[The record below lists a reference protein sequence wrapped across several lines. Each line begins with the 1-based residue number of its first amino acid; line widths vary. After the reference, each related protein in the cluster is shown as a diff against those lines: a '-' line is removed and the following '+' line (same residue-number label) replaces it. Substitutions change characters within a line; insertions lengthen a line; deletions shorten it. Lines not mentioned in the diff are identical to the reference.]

1 VKLRVCIIGLTL
13 CLVPS
18 AAVAQ
23 SVSAQDE
30 AARRAG
36 DPYFHEAAQYYVD
49 RQKRQAIQVI
59 EEGLQQSPQ
68 HPKLLSL
75 LKKIRDA
82 SSAQPQS
89 DDDSP
94 DEAGRQPQT
103 GNASSSPQESPKPGD
118 ASPENNPSSGEQRQ
132 NDPGGQ
138 DGRQEEAGE
147 DPQQPGDQGPLQGGT
162 PGDPR
167 PEQGEGSQGEREGQM
182 SRAQAERIL
191 QALEGQEKQLLR
203 EVQKR
208 EARPQRVE
216 KDW

>member
-1 VKLRVCIIGLTL
+1 MNLHAWIIGLIL

-18 AAVAQ
+18 AAAAQ

-36 DPYFHEAAQYYVD
+36 DPYFHEAAQYYLD

-68 HPKLLSL
+68 HPKLLAL
-75 LKKIRDA
+75 LKKIRDT

-103 GNASSSPQESPKPGD
+103 GASSSNPQESPEPGD
-118 ASPENNPSSGEQRQ
+118 ASPQDNPSPGEEGQ
-132 NDPGGQ
+132 NDTRGPE
-138 DGRQEEAGE
+138 GRQEEAGA
-147 DPQQPGDQGPLQGGT
+147 DPQQPGDQGQPQGGT

-167 PEQGEGSQGEREGQM
+167 PQPGERAQGEREGQM